1 MSIIDHIL
9 KEKASSV
16 YFELSRM
23 LDEKASEI
31 ASQYKNEFDKECF
44 DDINESPLTGNQHK
58 IDANKNG
65 KLDAHDFKLLRA
77 KNDKPPFD
85 QPYSKTKVHKDEY
98 GNVIRNVAK
107 RLAKKGMAAN
117 EEMSPQE
124 AHYRKRGFYS
134 YALKAPTPAEAIGHA
149 MNTITAKYAKSK
161 KKTNEEADLHEM
173 KTVTNRIHA
182 KGLNIKIGDQ
192 RHAYKKYSWGLH
204 QPWHGPLKDGNFNS
218 KAEMKAAME
227 KHPSYNSSL
236 REDSDLQELSKKKLA
251 DYLDKSQSGRQH
263 PTPEKFRKSAK
274 MATIAA
280 KKIGKRFPGSGQV
293 SVKVKAT
300 NEETVIDENAK
311 AYDAHFDKQ
320 TDAVKN
326 RLNLHMRNG
335 LTYPEAVAK
344 TRKVGSSVKGCTPLN
359 EEVEDDGWYAH
370 KEMHGKVSKEDWK
383 KGWRYN
389 KLRPKVPFYHGPT
402 KTYHAKIKEEYMD
415 EKTLTSAEMKKREE
429 VVKTIERKKERKGYD
444 PGADEAV
451 YEDKTRVGTLAQRTQ
466 AYRDDKAKALKGK
479 QHKLDKNKNGKLDA
493 HDFKLLRKD

>member
-161 KKTNEEADLHEM
+161 KKTNEEADLHE
-173 KTVTNRIHA
+173 
-182 KGLNIKIGDQ
+182 
-192 RHAYKKYSWGLH
+192 
-204 QPWHGPLKDGNFNS
+204 
-218 KAEMKAAME
+218 
-227 KHPSYNSSL
+227 
-236 REDSDLQELSKKKLA
+236 LSKEKLA